1 MILNLFITNVLKSI
15 MITSVYN
22 GYLRKMN
29 ISQENIQQYL
39 DRLKIKELNEMQLT
53 AIDVSEKN
61 NDILLLSATGS
72 GKTLAFLL
80 PVLNSLDS
88 EIKTVQALIMVPS
101 RELALQIESV
111 LKQMQ
116 TGFKII
122 ACYGGHKREIEENNL
137 VQPPAIIIGTAGR
150 MADHIRRNNFTT
162 KGIKF
167 LVLDEFDKSL
177 ELGFLEEM
185 KFILESL
192 PAVEKRMLTSATN
205 AVEIP
210 AFVKMNDTQ
219 TLNYIND
226 EDAAPN
232 ENLRINTLLSDDRD
246 KLQTLLQLICYCNN
260 TSTIIFCNHRDAVER
275 TSDFLTEQGIVNVFY
290 HGGMQQLER
299 EVALTKFRNT
309 TSDILVTTDLASRG
323 LDIADIRNIVHYH
336 LPHTEAEFTHRNG
349 RTARM
354 HATGNVYVIWSEEER
369 LPNYITQDA
378 VKFTLPEKLSLPE
391 KPKWSTLFIDAGKKD
406 KINKMDIV
414 GFLSHVCQLKKDDIG
429 LIEVKDFTAFAAV
442 RKSKIGNVV
451 ELAKDEKIKNKKV
464 KIAIAK

>member
-1 MILNLFITNVLKSI
+1 
-15 MITSVYN
+15 
-22 GYLRKMN
+22 
-29 ISQENIQQYL
+29 
-39 DRLKIKELNEMQLT
+39 MQLT
-53 AIDVSEKN
+53 AMDSAEKN

-162 KGIKF
+162 KDIKF

-210 AFVKMNDTQ
+210 AFVKMTDTQ
-219 TLNYIND
+219 TLNYLKG

-246 KLQTLLQLICYCNN
+246 KLQTLLQLVCYCNN

-336 LPHTEAEFTHRNG
+336 LPHVEAEFTHRNG

-378 VKFTLPEKLSLPE
+378 VEFTLPEKLSIPE

-442 RKSKIGNVV
+442 RKSKIGHVV

>member
-1 MILNLFITNVLKSI
+1 
-15 MITSVYN
+15 
-22 GYLRKMN
+22 MN

-53 AIDVSEKN
+53 AMDTAEKN
-61 NDILLLSATGS
+61 NEILLLSATGS

-116 TGFKII
+116 TGFKIT

-162 KGIKF
+162 KDIKF

-219 TLNYIND
+219 TLNYLKD

-246 KLQTLLQLICYCNN
+246 KLQTLLQLVCYCNN

-299 EVALTKFRNT
+299 EVALTKFRNA

-336 LPHTEAEFTHRNG
+336 LPHVEAEFTHRNG

-369 LPNYITQDA
+369 LPTYITQDA
-378 VKFTLPEKLSLPE
+378 VEFTLPEKLSIPE

-442 RKSKIGNVV
+442 RKSKIGHVV

-464 KIAIAK
+464 KIAMAK

>member
-1 MILNLFITNVLKSI
+1 
-15 MITSVYN
+15 
-22 GYLRKMN
+22 MN
-29 ISQENIQQYL
+29 ITTNNIQQYL
-39 DRLKIKELNEMQLT
+39 DRLNIIALNEMQLQTMQT
-53 AIDVSEKN
+53 AIEKN
-61 NDILLLSATGS
+61 EILLLSKTGS
-72 GKTLAFLL
+72 GKTLAFLMPL
-80 PVLNSLDS
+80 LNSLDS
-88 EIKTVQALIMVPS
+88 ANKNVQALIMVPS

-137 VQPPAIIIGTAGR
+137 IQPPAIIIGTAGR

-162 KGIKF
+162 KDIKF

-205 AVEIP
+205 EAEIP
-210 AFVKMNDTQ
+210 AFVKMDNHTV
-219 TLNYIND
+219 LNFLGDDDNI
-226 EDAAPN
+226 PN
-232 ENLRINTLLSDDRD
+232 ENLRINTLLSDDKD

-260 TSTIIFCNHRDAVER
+260 TSTIIFCNHRDSVER
-275 TSDFLTEQGIVNVFY
+275 TSQFLAEQGIVNVFY
-290 HGGMQQLER
+290 HGGMEQLDR

-354 HATGNVYVIWSEEER
+354 HATGNVYVIWSDEER

-378 VKFTLPEKLSLPE
+378 KEFNLPEKLSIPE
-391 KPKWSTLFIDAGKKD
+391 KPKWSTLFIAAGKKD

-429 LIEVKDFTAFAAV
+429 LVEVKDFTAFAAV
-442 RKSKIGNVV
+442 RKSKIGHVV

>member
-1 MILNLFITNVLKSI
+1 
-15 MITSVYN
+15 
-22 GYLRKMN
+22 MN

-53 AIDVSEKN
+53 AIDTAEKN

-80 PVLNSLDS
+80 PVLNSLDAD
-88 EIKTVQALIMVPS
+88 IKTVQALIMVPS

-137 VQPPAIIIGTAGR
+137 VQPPAVIIGTAGR

-162 KGIKF
+162 KDIKF

-378 VKFTLPEKLSLPE
+378 VEFTLPEKLSLPE

-442 RKSKIGNVV
+442 RKSKIGHVV
-451 ELAKDEKIKNKKV
+451 EVAKDERIKNKKV

>member
-1 MILNLFITNVLKSI
+1 
-15 MITSVYN
+15 
-22 GYLRKMN
+22 MN

-39 DRLKIKELNEMQLT
+39 DKLKIKELNEMQLT
-53 AIDVSEKN
+53 AMDTAEKN
-61 NDILLLSATGS
+61 NEILLLSATGS

-80 PVLNSLDS
+80 PVLNSLNS

-116 TGFKII
+116 TGFKIT

-150 MADHIRRNNFTT
+150 MADHIRRNNFST
-162 KGIKF
+162 KDIKF

-219 TLNYIND
+219 TLNYLKD
-226 EDAAPN
+226 EYAAPN

-246 KLQTLLQLICYCNN
+246 KLQTLLQLVCYCNN

-299 EVALTKFRNT
+299 EVALTKFRNA

-336 LPHTEAEFTHRNG
+336 LPHVEAEFTHRNG

-369 LPNYITQDA
+369 LPTYITQDA
-378 VKFTLPEKLSLPE
+378 VEFTLPEKLSIPE

-442 RKSKIGNVV
+442 RKSKIGHVV

-464 KIAIAK
+464 KIAMAK